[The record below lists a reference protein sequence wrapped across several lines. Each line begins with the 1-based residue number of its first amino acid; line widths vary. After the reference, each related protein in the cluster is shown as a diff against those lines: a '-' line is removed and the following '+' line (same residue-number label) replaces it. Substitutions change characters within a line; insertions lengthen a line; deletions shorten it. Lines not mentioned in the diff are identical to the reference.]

1 MPFREKSAWITLVC
15 MLATFGVFF
24 FALGHGLIPAGGTS
38 LHVLLLTS
46 AAFVGLQIVLHLAN
60 IALAPRDAKVPV
72 DERERLIGLKS
83 TRNAYV
89 ALIVGVIANPLALH
103 LHIRAPEIGY
113 VALLALF
120 VAEVVRAVSQ
130 IVYFRLGR

>member
-1 MPFREKSAWITLVC
+1 MPFREKSAWITLVV

-24 FALGHGLIPAGGTS
+24 FLLGHGLIPPGMMS
-38 LHVLLLTS
+38 LHVLLLTT
-46 AAFVGLQIVLHLAN
+46 AAFIALQVVLHLAN
-60 IALAPRDAKVPV
+60 AALAPKDAKVPV

-83 TRNAYV
+83 TRNAYI
-89 ALIVGVIANPLALH
+89 ALIIGMIANPLSLH
-103 LHIRAPEIGY
+103 LHVHAPEIGY

-120 VAEVVRAVSQ
+120 VAEVVRAISQ